1 MLTSDKRAE
10 VMLAVGGGEV
20 NIERGVYD
28 GFCRGRVSGG
38 SDQRAR
44 NIRRG
49 TTVGIEGKRIRQ
61 EEKI

>member
-1 MLTSDKRAE
+1 
-10 VMLAVGGGEV
+10 MLAVGGGEV